1 MVVGRAGQNRLP
13 YDLPAWQTGGFAV
26 FTQGHSAGVQENLIV
41 GHRLVN
47 NEAVGFI
54 AQIDLGFSED
64 DNFEEGKGG
73 GFAVERIVRERTL
86 HAD

>member
-1 MVVGRAGQNRLP
+1 
-13 YDLPAWQTGGFAV
+13 
-26 FTQGHSAGVQENLIV
+26 
-41 GHRLVN
+41 LVN

-54 AQIDLGFSED
+54 AQIDLGPSGD

-86 HAD
+86 QLTEPALSANY

>member
-1 MVVGRAGQNRLP
+1 
-13 YDLPAWQTGGFAV
+13 
-26 FTQGHSAGVQENLIV
+26 
-41 GHRLVN
+41 VN

-54 AQIDLGFSED
+54 AQIED

-86 HAD
+86 QLTEPALSANY